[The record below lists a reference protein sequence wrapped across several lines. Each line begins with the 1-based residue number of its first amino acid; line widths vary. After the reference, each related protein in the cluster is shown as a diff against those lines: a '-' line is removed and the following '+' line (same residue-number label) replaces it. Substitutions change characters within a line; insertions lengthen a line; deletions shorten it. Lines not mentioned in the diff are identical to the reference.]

1 MDNNDGNGENTKSK
15 LSALGEMF
23 DFVENA
29 KMKYGVLSYALSQTS
44 LEQIFLKMAAA
55 QGKVEAEQNLSEQ
68 QQELLKIIKSETKE
82 QLMERVALLNRDHIE
97 QFLEGEIKNGS
108 MYIVKALNQ
117 K

>member
-1 MDNNDGNGENTKSK
+1 
-15 LSALGEMF
+15 MF

-29 KMKYGVLSYALSQTS
+29 KVKYEIVSYALSQTS

-55 QGKVEAEQNLSEQ
+55 QGKVEAEENLNEQ

-82 QLMERVALLNRDHIE
+82 QLMQRIGLLNRDHLE